1 MRGLMHKVA
10 FILLMATSAAAADF
24 NAYVYWVPYNTLKTV
39 EWQAVP
45 GASGYEVYV
54 WQMEGAKRFLGGMMV
69 TEPRLSVKWKTHGHY
84 IVYVRYIKNGVYG
97 EWANSLDPAV
107 GTVDGKPQP
116 WVLYVLQ
123 P

>member
-1 MRGLMHKVA
+1 MRDLIRIFIA
-10 FILLMATSAAAADF
+10 FAALTASAAAADF

-39 EWQAVP
+39 EWQAVT
-45 GASGYEVYV
+45 GASGYEIYI
-54 WQMEGAKRFLGGMMV
+54 WQMEGAKRFLSGMKV
-69 TEPRLSVKWKTHGHY
+69 TESKLTVNWKTHGHY
-84 IVYVRYIKNGVYG
+84 IVYVRCFKNGVYG

-107 GTVDGKPQP
+107 GTVDGKQQA